1 MSRILVIDD
10 EPKMTMLIA
19 ASLVEAGHAVDTAG
33 TGREAMDKLSG
44 PEYDL
49 VVSDIRIPAPDG
61 MEILRWLAA
70 NRPETIVI
78 MMTAF
83 GDVKTAV
90 EAMKA
95 GADDYLIKPFP
106 LDELLLQAKRLL
118 DRRRTEQLKDLREKD
133 FESLAYD
140 EFIGNSPA
148 AAALMALIRKVA
160 ATDTTVLITGESGSG
175 KELVARMIHHFS
187 ARRGQPFIPVNCA
200 ALTETLLESELFGHE
215 KGAFTGAAARKAG
228 RFELADGGTIFLDEI
243 GEMSSALQAKLL
255 RVLEERR
262 LVRVGGV
269 EMIPIDVR
277 LITATNRNLKEMV
290 KAGAFREDL
299 YFRVNVFPLAVPPLR
314 NRLDDI
320 PTLAGYFLQ
329 KMKFPYPELDKE
341 VIDRLQSYHWPG
353 NIRELKNILE
363 RAVILADREPIE
375 LDCIGLE
382 DDDLGDGR
390 AVLPIAGKSLGDA
403 EKQLILDTLKRSD
416 GNRTEAARLLGIT
429 RRRLYSRMKIHGL
442 EP

>member
-19 ASLVEAGHAVDTAG
+19 ATLAEAGHAVDTAG
-33 TGREAMDKLSG
+33 SGREAMEKLSG

-49 VVSDIRIPAPDG
+49 VVSDIRVPTPDG
-61 MEILRWLAA
+61 LEILKWLAA
-70 NRPETIVI
+70 NRPDTIVI

-90 EAMKA
+90 EAMKS

-106 LDELLLQAKRLL
+106 LDELLLQVQRFLE
-118 DRRRTEQLKDLREKD
+118 RRRTEQLKDLREKD

-140 EFIGNSPA
+140 EFIGASPA
-148 AAALMALIRKVA
+148 AAALMDLVRKVA

-175 KELVARMIHHFS
+175 KELVARMVHHFS
-187 ARRGQPFIPVNCA
+187 SRRDRPFIPVNCA

-215 KGAFTGAAARKAG
+215 KGAFTGAVARKAG

-290 KAGAFREDL
+290 KTGSFREDL

-314 NRLDDI
+314 DRRDDI
-320 PTLAGYFLQ
+320 PTLTRYFLQ
-329 KMKFPYPELDKE
+329 KMKFPYPHLGGE
-341 VIDRLQSYHWPG
+341 VVERLQSYHWPG

-363 RAVILADREPIE
+363 RAVILAGDEPIE

-382 DDDLGDGR
+382 DDDLVGNRLVGP
-390 AVLPIAGKSLGDA
+390 VAGKSLGDA
-403 EKQLILDTLKRSD
+403 EKLMILDALKRSD
-416 GNRTEAARLLGIT
+416 GNKTEAAKLLGIT

>member
-10 EPKMTMLIA
+10 EPKMTVLIS
-19 ASLVEAGHAVDTAG
+19 ASLSEAGFAVESAM
-33 TGREAMDKLSG
+33 TGKEAMDKLTRG
-44 PEYDL
+44 EYDL
-49 VVSDIRIPAPDG
+49 VVSDIRLPAPDG
-61 MEILRWLAA
+61 LDILRWLTA

-83 GDVKTAV
+83 GEVKTAV

-95 GADDYLIKPFP
+95 GAAEYLIKPFP
-106 LDELLLQAKRLL
+106 LDELLLQVRRLL

-140 EFIGNSPA
+140 EFIGSSPA
-148 AAALMALIRKVA
+148 AAELMDLVKKVA
-160 ATDTTVLITGESGSG
+160 TTDTTVLIIGESGSG
-175 KELVARMIHHFS
+175 KELVARMTHHFS
-187 ARRGQPFIPVNCA
+187 SRRGRPFIPVNCA

-215 KGAFTGAAARKAG
+215 KGAFTGAVARKAG

-243 GEMSSALQAKLL
+243 GEMSTALQAKLL

-269 EMIPIDVR
+269 DMIPIDVR

-290 KAGAFREDL
+290 KNGAFREDL

-314 NRLDDI
+314 ERLDDI
-320 PTLAGYFLQ
+320 PTLTRYFLQ
-329 KMKFPYPELDKE
+329 KMKFPHPDLDPE
-341 VIDRLQSYHWPG
+341 VIARLQNYHWPG

-363 RAVILADREPIE
+363 RAVILAGHEPIDI
-375 LDCIGLE
+375 DCVGLE
-382 DDDLGDGR
+382 DDDMGNGLTVPS
-390 AVLPIAGKSLGDA
+390 AAGKSLRES
-403 EKQLILDTLKRSD
+403 EKQLILDALRRCD
-416 GNRTEAARLLGIT
+416 GNKTEAAKLLGIT

-442 EP
+442 EA